1 MPGGLLNLVS
11 YGNQNVILNGTP
23 SKTFFKSTYSK
34 YTNFGL
40 QKFRVD
46 FSGLRSLR
54 LTEESR
60 FIFKIPRY
68 ADLLMDTYLC
78 VNLPTI
84 WSPIH
89 QDASGNYSPYEFRW
103 IENLGVKM
111 IKEVVFS
118 VGGQTLQRMSGDY
131 MLSLVQRDFSGTKKD
146 QYDRMIGNIAELN
159 DPANANGR
167 SNTYPNA
174 RYTSSKQGPEPSI
187 RGRKLYI
194 PLNAWFGLNS
204 QMAFPL
210 VSLQY
215 NELQIEIVV
224 RPVKEMFTIIPPEVG
239 ETHHVQSNMMGLQ
252 SMYRFLQPPP
262 ENADYTDKRTG
273 WNADPHLLCT
283 YGFLSEEEVR
293 VFAAD
298 EQKYLIKE
306 VHEYS
311 YQNVTGSKRVI
322 LNSMSMVSS
331 YMWYFQRSDVN
342 LRNQWSN
349 YSNWEYSKAPDIIDT
364 SSNWLNSSI
373 PNTSLFQINNEK
385 NIMLKWSLLLDGKFR
400 ESPLDGDILS
410 LVEEYNA
417 SDGFSPSGLYC
428 YNFCLKTSPFD
439 LQPSGAMNMS
449 KFNNVEFEFTTFT
462 PPLDPEAQTFTICD
476 PVSGDILGVNKP
488 TWRIYNY
495 NYDLVVMEERYNTVI
510 FTSGNVGLM
519 YARS

>member
-23 SKTFFKSTYSK
+23 SKTFFKTTYSK

-40 QKFRVD
+40 QKFRID

-54 LTEESR
+54 LTEESK
-60 FIFKIPRY
+60 FSFKVPRY
-68 ADLLMDTYLC
+68 ADLLMETYFSI
-78 VNLPTI
+78 NLPTV
-84 WSPIH
+84 WSPIYE
-89 QDASGNYSPYEFRW
+89 SNGTYSPYEFRW

-111 IKEVVFS
+111 IKEVVIS

-131 MLSLVQRDFSGTKKD
+131 MLALVQRDFDDTKKE
-146 QYDRMIGNIAELN
+146 QYNRLIGNIAELN
-159 DPANANGR
+159 DPANAGGR
-167 SNTYPNA
+167 VGTYPNA
-174 RYTSSKQGPEPSI
+174 KYNGATQGPEPSI

-194 PLNAWFGLNS
+194 PLNAWFSLAS

-215 NELQIEIVV
+215 NELQIEIVI
-224 RPVKEMFTIIPPEVG
+224 RPVREMFTIIPPG
-239 ETHHVQSNMMGLQ
+239 INETHHVQPNFNETLQ
-252 SMYRFLQPPP
+252 AMYRFLQPPP
-262 ENADYTDKRTG
+262 ENGDYTDKRSG

-306 VHEYS
+306 VHEYN
-311 YQNVTGSKRVI
+311 YENVTGSKRVL

-331 YMWYFQRSDVN
+331 YMWFFQRSDIN

-349 YSNWEYSKAPDIIDT
+349 YSNWEYMTPPNIID
-364 SSNWLNSSI
+364 SSANWVTPSI

-400 ESPLDGDILS
+400 ENPLDGDVLG
-410 LVEEYNA
+410 LVEKYNS

-428 YNFCLKTSPFD
+428 YNFCLHTSPFD

-449 KFNNVEFEFTTFT
+449 KFNNVEFEFTTFA
-462 PPLDPEAQTFTICD
+462 PPLDPEAQTFAICD
-476 PVSGDILGVNKP
+476 PVTGDILGVNKP

-495 NYDLVVMEERYNTVI
+495 NYDLTVMEERYNTVI
-510 FTSGNVGLM
+510 FSSGNVGLM